1 MFLIVLIGQWLIVSF
16 GGKMF
21 RTEPL
26 SLTEW
31 GVIIALTSL
40 VLWVEE
46 LKRLWTR
53 RTK

>member
-1 MFLIVLIGQWLIVSF
+1 IGQWLIVSF

-26 SLTEW
+26 SLCEW

-46 LKRLWTR
+46 LKRLWIR